1 MVTRRRLLQIAGVS
15 AVGAIAARYAIPA
28 VLRAPIPHEL
38 EGEAAQFVEGLFS
51 GIDRRKMWDMHAH
64 LIGSGDGGSGC
75 RVAEFARSQLN
86 PVERFRYD
94 IYLAATGVTE
104 DGNMDRTY
112 VARMLELQR
121 LANPDGRMVLL
132 ALDDAVALDGTVQQG
147 VVPFYTPDSYVLA
160 MAREHQEF
168 EAGVSIHPYR
178 KDAADRLSAAHAEG
192 ARLVKWLPAVQH
204 IDPSAPECDAFYA
217 RIAQLGMPL
226 LTHAGE
232 EAAMHGEVQ
241 SLGNPLLLRRALD
254 AGVKVVVAHG
264 ASLGEDWD
272 LDQPEESRTR
282 RPSWE
287 LLLRLMDEPRYERL
301 LHADISAITQFNR
314 CGEPLRAFLR
324 ARHLHYRLVN
334 GSDYPLPAIDPLIS
348 TWKLMREGYL
358 TRRERT
364 LCNAVYDANP
374 LLFDFAVKRC
384 LKLEED
390 GKTHRFA
397 PNVFETSWLFT

>member
-1 MVTRRRLLQIAGVS
+1 MVTRRRFLQIAGVS
-15 AVGAIAARYAIPA
+15 AVGAVAARFAIPQI
-28 VLRAPIPHEL
+28 LEAPVPREL
-38 EGEAAQFVEGLFS
+38 EGEAAQFVDGLFA
-51 GIDRRKMWDMHAH
+51 GLDRSRIWDVHAH

-75 RVAEFARSQLN
+75 KVAEPVRSQLN

-94 IYLAATGVTE
+94 IYMAATGVSE
-104 DGNMDRTY
+104 NGRMDKTY
-112 VARMLELQR
+112 VERLLELQR

-132 ALDDAVALDGTVQQG
+132 ALDQAVDLDGTVKRG

-160 MAREHQEF
+160 VAKEHPEF

-178 KDAADRLSAAHAEG
+178 TDAVDRLTAAHAEG

-204 IDPSAPECDAFYA
+204 IDPSSPACDAFYE

-226 LTHAGE
+226 LTHAGA
-232 EAAMHGEVQ
+232 EAAMAVEVQ
-241 SLGNPLLLRRALD
+241 ALGNPLLLRRPLD

-264 ASLGEDWD
+264 ASLGND
-272 LDQPEESRTR
+272 LDLDMPEESREL

-287 LLLRLMDEPRYERL
+287 LLLRMMENPRYERL
-301 LHADISAITQFNR
+301 LYADISAITQFNR

-324 ARHLHYRLVN
+324 AFKLHHRLVN

-348 TWKLMREGYL
+348 TWKLVQEGYL
-358 TRRERT
+358 TRRERK
-364 LCNAVYDANP
+364 LCNLVFDANP

-390 GKTHRFA
+390 GRTHRFG
-397 PNVFETSWLFT
+397 PTVFETSWLFS